1 MHSMQKPSVFKVTLA
16 FVLSFFILVSVAGS
30 RAAAAYLPTDTW
42 TIYWYICGTD
52 LESNQGAAS
61 MDIQELLKVQLPPN
75 VRVIIQTG
83 GAVKW
88 HTPAIPSG
96 AIGRYLYDKDGIHT
110 LQELPDADMGSPDT
124 LADFLRYGA
133 KNYPADHRV
142 CILWDHGGGSAS
154 GVCYDERT
162 HNYLNLNSLRA
173 AFEAAATPDHANP
186 PFELIGFD
194 ACLMATADMVHN
206 LHGLTRYMVASE
218 ETEPSNGWDYTGW
231 VGALAQNPAMNG
243 GALGKAICDTYLAG
257 CEAYGTAD
265 TATLSVV
272 DVRTLPKLRDAYEAF
287 GIAALQQ
294 ASKQPK
300 AFFTAYSRAASN
312 AESYGGNT
320 REQGYSNMVDLV
332 SLAKKS
338 HTFLPSAAENLQQA
352 VSESVIY
359 KVNGP
364 YRKESSG
371 LSGYYS
377 YNGNADNFMVYA
389 EQAAPLLPIKCLYYN
404 IVFGTMPPQAAPYLS
419 GSTAPEAPAVLARQ
433 EPQKLFDIAQLEDL
447 PVDID
452 KEGNAFVK
460 LSPKQMEHL
469 STVHCQLVFQSP
481 ENNLLLYLGSDAN
494 INADWEKGVFK
505 DNFQGKWPMLD
516 GHPIYIEITYEGDDY
531 NLYSVPV
538 KLNGQECNL
547 QVVYTF
553 KDDSYRILGARRGI
567 ESNGIADRELTQ
579 LKAGDKITTLHYAM
593 TLSGN
598 EEEFS
603 QYDVDTFTLGAQ
615 PRIADEDVGD
625 GVYSY
630 CFEFVDPQK
639 KSALSRLV
647 TYTIK
652 NGKIVTSV
660 EEK

>member
-1 MHSMQKPSVFKVTLA
+1 M
-16 FVLSFFILVSVAGS
+16 
-30 RAAAAYLPTDTW
+30 
-42 TIYWYICGTD
+42 
-52 LESNQGAAS
+52 
-61 MDIQELLKVQLPPN
+61 
-75 VRVIIQTG
+75 
-83 GAVKW
+83 
-88 HTPAIPSG
+88 
-96 AIGRYLYDKDGIHT
+96 
-110 LQELPDADMGSPDT
+110 
-124 LADFLRYGA
+124 
-133 KNYPADHRV
+133 
-142 CILWDHGGGSAS
+142 
-154 GVCYDERT
+154 
-162 HNYLNLNSLRA
+162 
-173 AFEAAATPDHANP
+173 
-186 PFELIGFD
+186 
-194 ACLMATADMVHN
+194 
-206 LHGLTRYMVASE
+206 
-218 ETEPSNGWDYTGW
+218 
-231 VGALAQNPAMNG
+231 
-243 GALGKAICDTYLAG
+243 
-257 CEAYGTAD
+257 
-265 TATLSVV
+265 
-272 DVRTLPKLRDAYEAF
+272 
-287 GIAALQQ
+287 
-294 ASKQPK
+294 
-300 AFFTAYSRAASN
+300 
-312 AESYGGNT
+312 
-320 REQGYSNMVDLV
+320 
-332 SLAKKS
+332 
-338 HTFLPSAAENLQQA
+338 
-352 VSESVIY
+352 
-359 KVNGP
+359 
-364 YRKESSG
+364 
-371 LSGYYS
+371 
-377 YNGNADNFMVYA
+377 
-389 EQAAPLLPIKCLYYN
+389 
-404 IVFGTMPPQAAPYLS
+404 
-419 GSTAPEAPAVLARQ
+419 
-433 EPQKLFDIAQLEDL
+433 
-447 PVDID
+447 
-452 KEGNAFVK
+452 

-494 INADWEKGVFK
+494 INADWEKGIFK

-615 PRIADEDVGD
+615 PRIADEDMGD